1 MNDLQI
7 CTYNKIE
14 EKCPSYQRERYG
26 HSTSDKYQQVSTRD
40 IMSRFESQGFEQ
52 VGISAN
58 AVRNQDKK
66 GYQKHVAI
74 LTRDDLRIDDQ
85 NQLQLL
91 ITNAHDGSSSLR
103 FNIGVYR
110 FVCANGLVVGD
121 TFFDYRVKHIGNGFI
136 EKVDQGIQESLRVMP
151 LVAQTVRNMQQFNMS
166 MEQVNEFLL
175 RAASKRLKH
184 VENITAIDLETVGYV
199 RRQEDLEDNLYNVF
213 NRAQESVIRGGI
225 KYEKRHTK
233 WNGLQGES
241 KLKIHTTKSVKSIK
255 TNMQL
260 NKELWNMATS
270 LLTPAA

>member
-1 MNDLQI
+1 MSNLAI
-7 CTYNKIE
+7 CTYNKDQ

-26 HSTSDKYQQVSTRD
+26 KGTSEKYQQVSTRD
-40 IMSRFESQGFEQ
+40 IMDRFFAQGFEQ

-58 AVRNQDKK
+58 KTRTEGKR

-74 LTRDDLRIDDQ
+74 LTRDDLKIDDN

-136 EKVDQGIQESLRVMP
+136 DKVDQGIQESLRVMP
-151 LVAQTVRNMQQFNMS
+151 LVAQTVRNMQQFDMS

-175 RAASKRLKH
+175 RSAQKRLKH
-184 VENITAIDLETVGYV
+184 VDNVTAIDLKTVGYV
-199 RRQEDLEDNLYNVF
+199 RRKEDLEDNLYNVF

-233 WNGLQGES
+233 WNGLQGVS
-241 KLKIHTTKSVKSIK
+241 KLKTHTTKSVKSIQ

-260 NKELWNMATS
+260 NKELWDMANR
-270 LLTPAA
+270 LLAV